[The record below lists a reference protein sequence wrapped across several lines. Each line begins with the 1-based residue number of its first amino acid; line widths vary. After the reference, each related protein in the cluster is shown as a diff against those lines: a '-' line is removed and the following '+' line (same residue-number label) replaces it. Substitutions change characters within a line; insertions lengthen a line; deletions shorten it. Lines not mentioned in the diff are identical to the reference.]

1 MLSENNLNS
10 WFSPTNFP
18 ENNNKIIVKRL
29 WFNQLVIV
37 YLLVLIWMISLQY
50 LNDNFYVFKLRITI
64 YNVRVT
70 SIKSNC
76 QLRSVKNNW
85 WGKLVS
91 LSLITFDDNL
101 KTTSVSFFIADLNL
115 LSCESDSFTFKL
127 LYCVIFIWIRIK
139 LIKQNHIQW
148 NCVHKTFTVPC
159 ENSKTV
165 SFISSIIKNIVVF
178 PSLSKFATKLICWI
192 ALGSAWS
199 DYCLLKSIAI
209 IL

>member
-18 ENNNKIIVKRL
+18 ENNNKIIVKSL

-37 YLLVLIWMISLQY
+37 YLLVLIWIISLQY

-76 QLRSVKNNW
+76 QLRSFKNNW

-91 LSLITFDDNL
+91 LSPIIFDDNL
-101 KTTSVSFFIADLNL
+101 KTTSVSFVIADFNL
-115 LSCESDSFTFKL
+115 LSCEFDNFTFKL
-127 LYCVIFIWIRIK
+127 FYC
-139 LIKQNHIQW
+139 
-148 NCVHKTFTVPC
+148 
-159 ENSKTV
+159 
-165 SFISSIIKNIVVF
+165 
-178 PSLSKFATKLICWI
+178 
-192 ALGSAWS
+192 
-199 DYCLLKSIAI
+199 I
-209 IL
+209 ILYFIFNKKLYL